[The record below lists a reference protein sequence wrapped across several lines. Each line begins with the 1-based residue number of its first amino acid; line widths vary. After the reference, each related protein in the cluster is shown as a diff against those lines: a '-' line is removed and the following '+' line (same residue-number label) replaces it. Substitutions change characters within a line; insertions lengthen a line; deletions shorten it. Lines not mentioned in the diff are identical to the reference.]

1 MLMLKVTGD
10 YKDIIKYKNGK
21 IETKEGHNIV
31 VTSFLN
37 LVTSLLA
44 GKAGGIKYWAIGSGE
59 SSWSSSLPEA
69 TTSETQL
76 TNEIGRKAI
85 NTSDIT
91 FISESGEVSDTPTNK
106 LKITVTFGYDECTGT
121 WREFG
126 LFGGTSASSNANSGI
141 LIDKKNHADI
151 TKSAEMEITRE
162 LTLTLNLA

>member
-1 MLMLKVTGD
+1 MLKVTGE
-10 YKDIIKYKNGK
+10 YKDTIKYKNGK

-69 TTSETQL
+69 TTSETRL
-76 TNEIGRKAI
+76 TSEIGRKAI
-85 NTSDIT
+85 NTSDMV
-91 FISESGEVSDTPTNK
+91 FLDSSGEVSDSPTNK

-126 LFGGTSASSNANSGI
+126 LFGGSEASSTSNSGI
-141 LIDKKNHADI
+141 MIDKKNHADI
-151 TKSAEMEITRE
+151 TKSIDMEITRE

>member
-1 MLMLKVTGD
+1 MLKVTGD
-10 YKDIIKYKNGK
+10 YKDTIKYKNGK
-21 IETKEGHNIV
+21 IETREGHNIV

-76 TNEIGRKAI
+76 TSEIGRKAI
-85 NTSDIT
+85 NTSDMV
-91 FISESGEVSDTPTNK
+91 FLDSSGEVSDSPTNK

-126 LFGGTSASSNANSGI
+126 LFGGSEASSTSNSGI
-141 LIDKKNHADI
+141 MIDKKNHADI
-151 TKSAEMEITRE
+151 VKSIDMEITRE

>member
-1 MLMLKVTGD
+1 MLKVTGD
-10 YKDIIKYKNGK
+10 YKDTIKYKNGK

-69 TTSETQL
+69 TTSETHL
-76 TNEIGRKAI
+76 TSEIGRKAI
-85 NTSDIT
+85 NTSDMV
-91 FISESGEVSDTPTNK
+91 FLDSSGEVSDSPTNK

-126 LFGGTSASSNANSGI
+126 IFGGSEASSTANSGI
-141 LIDKKNHADI
+141 MVDKKNHADI
-151 TKSAEMEITRE
+151 TKSIDMEITRE